1 MKPHMNEQSRR
12 SIAGAILPVLALAI
26 TLLAILEA
34 DSLPDPMASHW
45 DLSGDPNDSIGRTT
59 FFGLF
64 FALVFVT
71 GLTSLWASRRH
82 DVRIGE
88 LTPPVALATFM
99 QWTFVGV
106 VVAATIANR
115 DAASWQDA
123 HQLIL
128 PVALLI
134 PAGAAVVAAIA
145 GSLVLA
151 VGEAPP

>member
-1 MKPHMNEQSRR
+1 MNEQTRR
-12 SIAGAILPVLALAI
+12 SITGAVLPVLALAI
-26 TLLAILEA
+26 TLLAILDT

-71 GLTSLWASRRH
+71 GLTSLWASRRR
-82 DVRIGE
+82 DVRRGD

-106 VVAATIANR
+106 VVAAT
-115 DAASWQDA
+115 
-123 HQLIL
+123 H
-128 PVALLI
+128 PLLI
-134 PAGAAVVAAIA
+134 RSRPAVVPVCETQRLRSGRRRGGGATPSSSAD
-145 GSLVLA
+145 
-151 VGEAPP
+151 